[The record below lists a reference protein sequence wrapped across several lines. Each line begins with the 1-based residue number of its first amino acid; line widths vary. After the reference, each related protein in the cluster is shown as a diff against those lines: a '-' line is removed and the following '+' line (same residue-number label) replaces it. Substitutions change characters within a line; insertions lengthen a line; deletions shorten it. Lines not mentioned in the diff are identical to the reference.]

1 MSDTLDEA
9 GPGED
14 LQQQPT
20 GDAVPVERLGRA
32 KAAQRGYYRW
42 LRLSRLALGA
52 FVVAALVFIA
62 WLMPWLPGGLDS
74 SDFTPKTAFTLYLLG
89 GATFIGMLA
98 LSFRELARRDREG
111 LLVWASVYDEATGL
125 HNRTYLFDRLAL
137 ECERAQRSERPFTL
151 LLIKIRLAEPGSDV
165 QPALTSALHEKLADL
180 INSVTHSTDV
190 VALLSPGE
198 LALLAFGVSRE
209 NRKAL
214 EDRLRA
220 TVQLQLPRS
229 LSGPVIVD
237 VNIGAA
243 TLGVDGSD
251 PSALVQA
258 ARTDS
263 LLAVRRHQA
272 AA

>member
-1 MSDTLDEA
+1 MPDSLDEA
-9 GPGED
+9 ALQAAERQPAED
-14 LQQQPT
+14 T
-20 GDAVPVERLGRA
+20 VPVERIGRA

-52 FVVAALVFIA
+52 FVVAALIFIG

-74 SDFTPKTAFTLYLLG
+74 SDFTPQTAFTVYLLG

-98 LSFRELARRDREG
+98 LTFRELARRDHES

-137 ECERAQRSERPFTL
+137 ECERAERSARMFTL
-151 LLIKIRLAEPGSDV
+151 LVIKVRLAGS
-165 QPALTSALHEKLADL
+165 TSDARAGLSSAVHEKLADL
-180 INSVTHSTDV
+180 INGMTHSTDV

-209 NRKAL
+209 SRRAL
-214 EDRLRA
+214 KDRLRA
-220 TVQLQLPRS
+220 AVESELPRY
-229 LSGPVIVD
+229 LDGPAIID
-237 VNIGAA
+237 AHIGTA
-243 TLGVDGSD
+243 TFGVDGAD
-251 PSALVQA
+251 PSSLVQA
-258 ARTDS
+258 ARTGA
-263 LLAVRRHQA
+263 LLSVRRPQA